1 MTSLQLP
8 TFDDT
13 SDKWKAYLI
22 RAEAYFEA
30 NAITDSKQQRAL
42 LVAALSTQT
51 VQVLAGRIAP
61 RTPNSLTYDEAVAA
75 LNSYYD
81 PKRHEIAESYKFF
94 TRCQQEG
101 EAVRAF
107 LVEIRRI
114 ADGCNFGSAL
124 DRMLRD
130 RIVCG
135 VRSTNLRKQLLAKKD
150 LTLEEAEALAI
161 AAETAENDAN
171 DISGAPPTVLR
182 MQASHRSSSRDTSG
196 AAQECGRC
204 GSTKHDD
211 NACRWANARCFR
223 CRQRGH
229 LAKKCY
235 RARTDENAARRTA
248 SVKTLTVETASR
260 NENKDEA
267 HIWTLISGRKNGL
280 EPPLRRTFRWG
291 EIDLDMEVDT
301 GSPVC
306 VISRNVYDRHRAQ
319 WPRLK
324 SPHVKLSCY
333 AGQLPVLGELDLPVQ
348 FKNVSVTCPLVVL
361 DCSGPSLCGR
371 DLIAALGKTGVTMEE
386 LTAPD
391 STTGNTPSDHMVNRL
406 LAEYKDVFSI
416 DQGLIKGP
424 PASLKLKETATPKFC
439 RQFTLVTD
447 HQPLLGLLRP
457 DRQTPPMAAARIQ
470 RWALFLGGYQY
481 KLQYVPGK
489 QLLTADALSRL
500 PAPTMEPGTDGEPP
514 EYVLSL
520 ESLEEGGPPKEKEG
534 HLPRCF
540 SAISCVPD

>member
-333 AGQLPVLGELDLPVQ
+333 AGQLPVLGELELPVQ

-391 STTGNTPSDHMVNRL
+391 STTGNTPSDHMADRPKRRKVTFRDASRL
-406 LAEYKDVFSI
+406 SAAFPTRHMSPTQSCGLVVGRSRLDHLARQQRI
-416 DQGLIKGP
+416 R
-424 PASLKLKETATPKFC
+424 AKLRH
-439 RQFTLVTD
+439 RQKMGAWEGTD
-447 HQPLLGLLRP
+447 HFGGENGNSEHANRSSAAPRRP
-457 DRQTPPMAAARIQ
+457 SPPSSRVYARDCVC
-470 RWALFLGGYQY
+470 R
-481 KLQYVPGK
+481 
-489 QLLTADALSRL
+489 
-500 PAPTMEPGTDGEPP
+500 
-514 EYVLSL
+514 
-520 ESLEEGGPPKEKEG
+520 G
-534 HLPRCF
+534 HCK
-540 SAISCVPD
+540 SAVRRRS